1 MDWFTLR
8 ALAADWNDALAGAT
22 LTDVWTQTANELSLG
37 LTDRDGALSVLRIIC
52 DPALTVAFSTPGGG
66 RQKRNTADVFSEA
79 VGQRVHAIR
88 VADRDRH
95 LRIELVNRTSIQA
108 LLFGSRPTVV
118 YVAKGTVREA
128 FVHASSWEGEPAPE
142 PRAAPDPTTLEA
154 IQERWVA
161 SAKNLAVAVRRTAPL
176 LPPMLGVDAIR
187 QAGLDPAEAVPPEC
201 PTELATALADLRHQL
216 DNVQNSPDRPPLPE
230 GEGRGEGDTPARGET
245 PPTASPVVLWR
256 NELAEAV
263 LPLAPAH
270 PDPAWTVE
278 SFDSIDKAVRIY
290 ARRAL
295 GQRQFQA
302 LYRPVEST
310 LAAAAGRRTR
320 SAESMLTELATPSR
334 ADRYEAWGHL
344 LMAQAAGEGPGNER
358 LTLPDI
364 LSGTSEPVEIPLDP
378 ALSAIENAERFYDK
392 ARRTRRARETAES
405 RWESVQADADATVEL
420 LERLRQLE
428 KVPEL
433 RDFLEA
439 EKSAIARWTGGRGR
453 SDAAE
458 PFRRIALP
466 GGLEALV
473 GRNARSNAQLT
484 TRIARPHDLWLHARG
499 VPGSHVVIRRATRTT
514 EIPRAAVEAAARI
527 AAHYSD
533 ARTQTL
539 APVIVT
545 ERKYVRP
552 IKGGPPGMVRVDR
565 ETVLDVEPGLP
576 G

>member
-37 LTDRDGALSVLRIIC
+37 LTDRDGASSVLRIVC
-52 DPALTVAFSTPGGG
+52 DPALTVAFRSSGGG

-79 VGQRVHAIR
+79 VGQRIHAVR

-118 YVAKGTVREA
+118 CVAKGQVREA
-128 FVHASSWEGEPAPE
+128 FVHASAWEGEPAPE
-142 PRAAPDPTTLEA
+142 PRAAPDPTTADDIREGWA
-154 IQERWVA
+154 A
-161 SAKNLAVAVRRTAPL
+161 SSKKLAVAVRRVAPL
-176 LPPMLGVDAIR
+176 LPPRLTASLLR
-187 QAGLDPAEAVPPEC
+187 QLGLDPGAPPPPEC
-201 PTELATALADLRHQL
+201 PLELAMALADLRRQL
-216 DNVQNSPDRPPLPE
+216 D
-230 GEGRGEGDTPARGET
+230 TPK
-245 PPTASPVVLWR
+245 PVVLWR
-256 NELAEAV
+256 GALAEAV

-270 PDPAWTVE
+270 LDDGVTAEPFE
-278 SFDSIDKAVRIY
+278 SIDKAVRVY

-302 LYRPVEST
+302 LYRPVESA
-310 LAAAAGRRTR
+310 LASAAQRRTR
-320 SAESMLTELATPSR
+320 SAESMLTELASPSR
-334 ADRYEAWGHL
+334 ADRYERWGHL
-344 LMAQAAGEGPGNER
+344 LMAQATNEGPGR
-358 LTLPDI
+358 DSVTLPDI
-364 LSGTSEPVEIPLDP
+364 LGDGDELTIPLDP

-392 ARRTRRARETAES
+392 ARRTRRARETAEA

-420 LERLRQLE
+420 LERLRQLD
-428 KVPEL
+428 KVPDL
-433 RDFLEA
+433 REFLEA
-439 EKSAIARWTGGRGR
+439 EKDAIARWTGGRGR
-453 SDAAE
+453 TETAE

-514 EIPRAAVEAAARI
+514 EIPQSAIDAAARI

-576 G
+576 

>member
-8 ALAADWNDALAGAT
+8 ALAADWNDAFAGGT

-37 LTDRDGALSVLRIIC
+37 LTDRDGSLSVLRIVC
-52 DPALTVAFSTPGGG
+52 DPALTVAFRTPGGG

-79 VGQRVHAIR
+79 VGQRVHAVR

-142 PRAAPDPTTLEA
+142 PRAARDPATPDA
-154 IQERWVA
+154 IRDRWPS
-161 SAKNLAVAVRRTAPL
+161 SAKNLAVAARRTAPL
-176 LPPMLGVDAIR
+176 LPPLLSADAVH
-187 QAGLDPAEAVPPEC
+187 QAGLDPASPAPETC
-201 PTELATALADLRHQL
+201 PIELATALADLRHQL
-216 DNVQNSPDRPPLPE
+216 DAPR
-230 GEGRGEGDTPARGET
+230 
-245 PPTASPVVLWR
+245 PVVLWR
-256 NELAEAV
+256 GQLAEAV
-263 LPLAPAH
+263 LPLVPAH
-270 PDPAWTVE
+270 PDPEWTVE
-278 SFDSIDKAVRIY
+278 PFESIDKAVRVY

-302 LYRPVEST
+302 LYRPVESA
-310 LAAAAGRRTR
+310 LAAAAQRRSR

-334 ADRYEAWGHL
+334 ADRYERWGHL
-344 LMAQAAGEGPGNER
+344 LMAQATDQGPGNES

-364 LSGTSEPVEIPLDP
+364 LTGTGDPVEIPLDP

-433 RDFLEA
+433 REFLET

-514 EIPRAAVEAAARI
+514 EVPRDAVEAAARI

-552 IKGGPPGMVRVDR
+552 VKGGPPGRVRVDR

-576 G
+576 R